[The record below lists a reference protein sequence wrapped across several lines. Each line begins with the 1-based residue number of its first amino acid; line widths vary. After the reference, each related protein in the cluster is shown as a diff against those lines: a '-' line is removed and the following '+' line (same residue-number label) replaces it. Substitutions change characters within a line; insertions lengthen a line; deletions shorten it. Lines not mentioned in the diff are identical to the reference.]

1 MILDNVHNLRRYAA
15 LHPGIDAAA
24 AFLKTITAD
33 TPCGKYV
40 IDGDAVYAVV
50 QRYKTR
56 PEAELA
62 WEYHEHYWDIQFI
75 FSGNETILW
84 SERGN
89 VPGWSQYNI
98 QNDSAVSRGDYAS
111 VPVCMTPG
119 QFAIFAPQDAHKPK
133 CCTHSTSD
141 VLKVVV
147 KLRCI

>member
-15 LHPGIDAAA
+15 LHPGINAAA
-24 AFLKTITAD
+24 AFLETVTPD

-50 QRYKTR
+50 QRYETA

-62 WEYHEHYWDIQFI
+62 WEYHEHYWDIQYI

-89 VPGWSQYNI
+89 VPGWSQYNT
-98 QNDSAVSRGDYAS
+98 QNDTAVSRGDCAS
-111 VPVCMTPG
+111 VPVRMTPE